1 LQKTKTKTKEKNA
14 KPALKSVLILYI
26 YMYVCIC
33 REWLKTEWFEND
45 LKIAQSKQKT
55 KLGNQSLIHEL
66 KVKQDS

>member
-1 LQKTKTKTKEKNA
+1 
-14 KPALKSVLILYI
+14 
-26 YMYVCIC
+26 MYVCIC

-66 KVKQDS
+66 KGKTGQLRSRDVSG